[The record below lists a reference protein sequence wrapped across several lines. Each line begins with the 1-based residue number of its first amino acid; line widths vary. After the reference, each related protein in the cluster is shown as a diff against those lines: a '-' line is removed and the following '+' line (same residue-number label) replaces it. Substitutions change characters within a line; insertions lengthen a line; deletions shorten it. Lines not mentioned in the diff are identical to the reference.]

1 MSEGSETATQVVNF
15 EEVAYFRV
23 PSHWTLRSEEDGGLI
38 LFEDRPGSGTL
49 RLWTEEYVFAD
60 AAARDLAAGEVHN
73 GLAIEPLSEGARLS
87 YAVHDENEG
96 GEVLRLHQWILA
108 IHKGADRLRV
118 ITFTHT
124 IEAAREASDDA
135 AWELQVVT
143 LAVRNAFYP
152 DAASEAAT

>member
-23 PSHWTLRSEEDGGLI
+23 PSEWVLGSEEDGGLV

-60 AAARDLAAGEVHN
+60 AGARDLAAGEVHN
-73 GLAIEPLSEGARLS
+73 DFATEPLSERAHLS
-87 YAVHDENEG
+87 YAVHDGIEG

-108 IHKGADRLRV
+108 ITRALTGCALSHSLTPLRPQEKPATMLFGNYRL
-118 ITFTHT
+118 
-124 IEAAREASDDA
+124 
-135 AWELQVVT
+135 
-143 LAVRNAFYP
+143 
-152 DAASEAAT
+152 

>member
-1 MSEGSETATQVVNF
+1 MSEDWEAATQVVNF

-23 PSHWTLRSEEDGGLI
+23 PSDWILGREEDGGLL

-60 AAARDLAAGEVHN
+60 AAARDLAAGEVHD
-73 GLAIEPLSEGARLS
+73 GLATEPLSERARLS
-87 YAVHDENEG
+87 YDVHDGDEG
-96 GEVLRLHQWILA
+96 GQVLRLHQWILA
-108 IHKGADRLRV
+108 IHKGANRLRV

-124 IEAAREASDDA
+124 IEAGREASGDA
-135 AWELQVVT
+135 TWELQVVT

-152 DAASEAAT
+152 DAASESAT